1 MDIIKVKEKELF
13 ESLVNGIKE
22 IYPVK
27 KPRASYNI
35 NIGVN
40 RVKLEI
46 EFYFYEDRTGKVSR
60 YVYLKK
66 NGKKVNAFLLDGKVN
81 LSTINEIYKFIFR
94 DYSNIRK
101 FAFQDGELHI
111 GACLSYKN
119 IYLEGISCTDIILKF
134 RGNSN
139 LSINLSNEIFAWYE
153 YFINNF
159 IYLLKTFR
167 KEQTKMEYNCLKK
180 KNIVDNMSKDEM
192 EEFYDF
198 IDDDTLK
205 YILKNMDI
213 VKFSELLYNVFK
225 MKFSSFDNEFRN
237 KFIDGMSINDVK
249 EMLNYLDENTKR
261 DMLKTIKGDIFLEL
275 HTYFKSKKTKEERDN
290 LKKALSTKNTKKTG
304 NEGK

>member
-1 MDIIKVKEKELF
+1 MNIIEVKENKLF
-13 ESLVNGIKE
+13 DTLVNGIKE

-27 KPRASYNI
+27 KPRASYNM

-46 EFYFYEDRTGKVSR
+46 EFYFKEDRTGKVSR

-66 NGKKVNAFLLDGKVN
+66 NGKIVKAFLLDGKVN
-81 LSTINEIYKFIFR
+81 LSTINEIYKFIFG
-94 DYSNIRK
+94 DYSNIIK

-111 GACLSYKN
+111 GACLSHKN
-119 IYLEGISCTDIILKF
+119 IYLEGISCTDVILKF
-134 RGNSN
+134 SGNSN
-139 LSINLSNEIFAWYE
+139 LSINLSNEIFAWYD
-153 YFINNF
+153 YFVNNF

-167 KEQTKMEYNCLKK
+167 KKQAKMEYNCLKK

-205 YILKNMDI
+205 YILKNMEI

-225 MKFSSFDNEFRN
+225 MKFSSFDNEFKN

-261 DMLKTIKGDIFLEL
+261 DMLKIIKGDKFLEL
-275 HTYFKSKKTKEERDN
+275 HRYFKSVDTKEERDN
-290 LKKALSTKNTKKTG
+290 LRKVLSVKKTD
-304 NEGK
+304 NEKK

>member
-1 MDIIKVKEKELF
+1 MNIVKIGEKELF
-13 ESLVNGIKE
+13 DTLVNGIKE

-27 KPRASYNI
+27 KPRASYNM

-81 LSTINEIYKFIFR
+81 LSAINEIYNFIFR
-94 DYSNIRK
+94 DYSNIIK

-111 GACLSYKN
+111 GACLSQKKF
-119 IYLEGISCTDIILKF
+119 YLEGISCTDIILKF

-139 LSINLSNEIFAWYE
+139 LSINLNNEIFAWYD
-153 YFINNF
+153 YFIKNYMF
-159 IYLLKTFR
+159 LIKDDSR
-167 KEQTKMEYNCLKK
+167 KEQAKMENNCLKK

-205 YILKNMDI
+205 YILKNMEI
-213 VKFSELLYNVFK
+213 VNFIELLYNVFK

-237 KFIDGMSINDVK
+237 KFIDGMGINDVK
-249 EMLNYLDENTKR
+249 EMLNYLNENTKR
-261 DMLKTIKGDIFLEL
+261 DMLKTIKGDKFLEL
-275 HTYFKSKKTKEERDN
+275 YRYFKSVDTKEERDN
-290 LKKALSTKNTKKTG
+290 LRKVLSVKKTD